1 MMNENPNNDE
11 LERLRQRV
19 ELLERQLAEEARQQ
33 EARANAARND
43 APAEHP
49 EPDIG
54 MGRRAMNFMYNVGN
68 RHAAIRN
75 FGWAMVDGVKAAGY
89 IAGCAA
95 SAARATPAMLAKAKA
110 AYAAALALA
119 AANPIGAGVVG
130 VVALAAA
137 EKSTRY
143 TDENGNTRHSCSI
156 M

>member
-1 MMNENPNNDE
+1 MMNENPQDIE
-11 LERLRQRV
+11 LARLRERV
-19 ELLERQLAEEARQQ
+19 ELLERQLAEQAREEQNIPQ
-33 EARANAARND
+33 VPPPPPPVN
-43 APAEHP
+43 P
-49 EPDIG
+49 EEPG

-68 RHAAIRN
+68 RHAMLRN

-89 IAGCAA
+89 IAGAAA
-95 SAARATPAMLAKAKA
+95 SAARATPAMLVKAKA

-119 AANPIGAGVVG
+119 AANPIGAGVAG

-143 TDENGNTRHSCSI
+143 TDENGNTRHQCAI

>member
-1 MMNENPNNDE
+1 MMNNPDDTE
-11 LERLRQRV
+11 LARLRERVQR
-19 ELLERQLAEEARQQ
+19 LEQQLAEQAREEQNTPQ
-33 EARANAARND
+33 VPPPAN
-43 APAEHP
+43 P
-49 EPDIG
+49 EEPG

-110 AYAAALALA
+110 AYAAAAALA

-137 EKSTRY
+137 EKATRY
-143 TDENGNTRHSCSI
+143 TDEDGNTRHSCAI

>member
-1 MMNENPNNDE
+1 MMNEAPEDVE
-11 LERLRQRV
+11 LARLRERV
-19 ELLERQLAEEARQQ
+19 ELLERQLAAQARLD
-33 EARANAARND
+33 AAARN
-43 APAEHP
+43 APPAP
-49 EPDIG
+49 EPDVG

-68 RHAAIRN
+68 RHAMLRN

-89 IAGCAA
+89 IAGAAA
-95 SAARATPAMLAKAKA
+95 SAARATPAMLVKAKA

-143 TDENGNTRHSCSI
+143 TDENGNTRHQCAI